1 MDNYTIGRYHQIWT
15 FIFHIKYFT
24 LSTEIILMERDD
36 QGRNRQHNFA
46 IIDHHVHAAPHPS
59 QFNACIFKGQVFFT
73 DLPYHTV
80 HWENQE

>member
-1 MDNYTIGRYHQIWT
+1 MTREETGSI
-15 FIFHIKYFT
+15 IFA
-24 LSTEIILMERDD
+24 S
-36 QGRNRQHNFA
+36 
-46 IIDHHVHAAPHPS
+46 IDHHMHAAPHPS